1 MSVGPSC
8 LVKRRHLVKFYS
20 SEKTQEKILSYA
32 NISSL
37 ITLRTDLGEYEKKT
51 NPFRIRGK
59 SCLWKTSDLVF
70 PKSFSDPMT
79 SVCITS

>member
-1 MSVGPSC
+1 MSVGPPC
-8 LVKRRHLVKFYS
+8 LVKRHHLVKFYS
-20 SEKTQEKILSYA
+20 SEKTQEKTLLYA

-37 ITLRTDLGEYEKKT
+37 ITLQTDLEEYDKKM

-70 PKSFSDPMT
+70 PKSFSNPMT
-79 SVCITS
+79 